1 MSEEKEHIYQEEEEI
16 LKEFKLFLKNVTDK
30 EADIYV
36 KSSAFVKK
44 YEDLLENVQLITTIS
59 DRFQEKYKL
68 ANDKLKEQ
76 ADWINAVNL
85 QLDADNR
92 ALKHDVKRLS
102 KEGAFSQL
110 VDYAVFE
117 QTFPEKRACLDYL
130 SAKKWEGG
138 YTCKKCGN
146 PKSCDGNSY
155 LSRRCTKCRYDE
167 SPTAF
172 TLFHKCKFD
181 LPKAF
186 YISILIHSQHG
197 DISSYEISRMLKLR
211 QKTCWNFKQKIK
223 EAIKR
228 AKIKGIRSVETWNT
242 AVLQDLD

>member
-1 MSEEKEHIYQEEEEI
+1 MSEEREHIYQEEEEI
-16 LKEFKLFLKNVTDK
+16 LREFKLYLKNVKDK
-30 EADIYV
+30 SDDLFL
-36 KSSAFVKK
+36 KSTSFVEK
-44 YEDLLENVQLITTIS
+44 YEHLLENIKLITTIS
-59 DRFQEKYKL
+59 DRFQEKYKH
-68 ANDKLKEQ
+68 ANDQLKEQ
-76 ADWINAVNL
+76 TEWISAVNL
-85 QLDADNR
+85 KLDADNR

-110 VDYAVFE
+110 IDYAVF
-117 QTFPEKRACLDYL
+117 QLTFPDKRACLDYL
-130 SAKKWEGG
+130 SNKKWEEG
-138 YTCKKCGN
+138 YVCKKCEN
-146 PKSCDGNSY
+146 TKYCDGNSY

-167 SPTAF
+167 SPTTY

-197 DISSYEISRMLKLR
+197 EISSYEISRMLKLR

-223 EAIKR
+223 TAIKH

-242 AVLQDLD
+242 AILQDIE